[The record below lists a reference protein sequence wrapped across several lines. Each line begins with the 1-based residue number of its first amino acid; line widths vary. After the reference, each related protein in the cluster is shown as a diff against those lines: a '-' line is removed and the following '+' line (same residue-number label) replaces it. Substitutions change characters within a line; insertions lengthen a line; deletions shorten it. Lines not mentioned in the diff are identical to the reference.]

1 MGRHEPR
8 RFPDSWGHKHRF
20 VIAFAGIIALA
31 FVALTIV
38 ALLNPS

>member
-1 MGRHEPR
+1 MGRHESR
-8 RFPDSWGHKHRF
+8 WFPTGWGHRRRF
-20 VIAFAGIIALA
+20 VIAFAGILALA